1 LEFELLAPAWH
12 SSSFVAG
19 YPGYGAKAP
28 DGTRVIESTNYGPFN
43 YADQVSCRSG
53 GALQKQA
60 VALPLFVSRPLSLRG
75 VPQWLTH
82 SKRFINRLSFRTGGL
97 GIYV

>member
-1 LEFELLAPAWH
+1 MARKHAVTSWNLSCSPELGILRR
-12 SSSFVAG
+12 FVAG

-60 VALPLFVSRPLSLRG
+60 VALPLSLRG
-75 VPQWLTH
+75 APQWLTH
-82 SKRFINRLSFRTGGL
+82 SERFINRLSFRT
-97 GIYV
+97 